1 MAFAAAKSS
10 LQYRGHRGS
19 GYIQT
24 DMKINIDNLT
34 ESELIHLNEK
44 IIQRLRM
51 IRQMRAH
58 VQMLDFQLG
67 ERVWFQ
73 TEREEIVRGV
83 LVRYNK
89 KSVTVITDEGNRW
102 TVAPGFLRKSTPGA
116 SNRDGANVIEMEAVK
131 DAARK

>member
-1 MAFAAAKSS
+1 M
-10 LQYRGHRGS
+10 
-19 GYIQT
+19 T
-24 DMKINIDNLT
+24 IDIDKLS

-58 VQMLDFQLG
+58 VQMMDFELG

-73 TEREEIVRGV
+73 TEQQEIVRGT

-89 KSVTVITDEGNRW
+89 RSVTVVTDEGYRW
-102 TVAPGFLRKSTPGA
+102 TVFPGFLRKMKSAPPASEAANVVEMESLKGA
-116 SNRDGANVIEMEAVK
+116 SR
-131 DAARK
+131 R